1 MEIGSFKPATLLH
14 DGVALR
20 QSAQKLEAVFLAEML
35 KAAKL
40 GEVPDAFGGGTG
52 EEQFNSFMREAQAD
66 QMVKAGGIGLAE
78 SLFQALKEQTDAR

>member
-1 MEIGSFKPATLLH
+1 MEIGSFKPVTLSRDDL
-14 DGVALR
+14 DLR